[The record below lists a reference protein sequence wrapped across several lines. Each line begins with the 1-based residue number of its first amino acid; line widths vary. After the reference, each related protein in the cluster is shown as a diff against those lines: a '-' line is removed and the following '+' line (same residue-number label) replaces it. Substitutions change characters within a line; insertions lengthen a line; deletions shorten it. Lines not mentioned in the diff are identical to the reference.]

1 MRLSRHLLAGL
12 LALPLAVGGGA
23 SQAAD
28 LVKIR
33 MAYVVPV
40 SNIASILF
48 AKDGIAK
55 HLGKTYE
62 FEGVRFQGT
71 PPMITA
77 LATGDLQ
84 IGLLAYSTLGLAVQN
99 AGMTDLRI
107 IADEIQDGAPGYY
120 TNKFLVPNDSGIKT
134 MADLKGKVIATNAA
148 GSAVDIA
155 VRAMLIKAGL
165 DDKKDLTIVE
175 AGFPNMKA
183 MLKEKKISFA
193 PAVLPFSEDP
203 ELLAANHVL
212 FTQRDAMGTSELAM
226 LVARKPFIEK
236 NRAAMVDL
244 LEDTVRAVRWYIA
257 PENRAEAI
265 KYLAAFTKLPPERFE
280 GWLFSADKDYYRDP
294 DVRPNLEA
302 LRHNIQVQRELGFIK
317 ADIDP
322 TKYADLSMLDEALKR
337 IK

>member
-236 NRAAMVDL
+236 NRAAIVDF
-244 LEDTVRAVRWYIA
+244 LEDYLRVVRWYTDPA
-257 PENRAEAI
+257 NHAEAVAI
-265 KYLAAFTKLPPERFE
+265 AAKFSKLPAAVFDKWLFTKT
-280 GWLFSADKDYYRDP
+280 DYYRDP
-294 DVRPNLEA
+294 KGIPNVEA
-302 LRHNIQVQRELGFIK
+302 LQSNVDLQQKVGFLK
-317 ADIDP
+317 TKIDVK
-322 TKYADLSMLDEALKR
+322 KYVDLSLVEEAAKRLK
-337 IK
+337 